1 MFAAG
6 VAVGAPV
13 PAGARE
19 REPAPVRE
27 VGRIPPVRPGQ
38 RQIITMMSC
47 HAIPSLQAVITPNHG
62 LDPAQVMPYAR
73 VHPGIPRFGALV
85 PPADDAGQ
93 TSVDQQGSPA
103 VAAAAVLAI
112 GGAAEAQ
119 HVVRH
124 GHGAGGHLG
133 SAVGVADVV
142 DVHLEELL
150 GLGSAVVRLSHP
162 GDGAPAA
169 GVGVRKLVL
178 AQGHGCKVG
187 IRGDGVD
194 RLVKFNDS
202 HVVPGT
208 WTGTVGRVG
217 DDALDGEDVVVVP
230 LVLARSGRRPGSV
243 RADVPRIHLVEQVV
257 GKVVGH
263 AVRRRDGVGGAD
275 HGGADHGGAADSAEV
290 LAGAVVER
298 HDEGGDAAS
307 VAVDD
312 VGGGL
317 GGVDVVEVF
326 AVVSPVLGARVGQ
339 TVGLLWK
346 GGGGEEEVAV
356 VTVVE
361 QVLDEAQVVLLVD
374 RDGDVVEL
382 LPAVRRC

>member
-1 MFAAG
+1 M
-6 VAVGAPV
+6 
-13 PAGARE
+13 
-19 REPAPVRE
+19 
-27 VGRIPPVRPGQ
+27 RPGQ
-38 RQIITMMSC
+38 RQIIAIMPC
-47 HAIPSLQAVITPNHG
+47 HPIPSLQAVIAANHG
-62 LDPAQVMPYAR
+62 LDPIQVMPYAR
-73 VHPGIPRFGALV
+73 VHPGIARFGALV

-119 HVVRH
+119 HVVRNR
-124 GHGAGGHLG
+124 HGAGGHLG
-133 SAVGVADVV
+133 GAVGIADVV

-187 IRGDGVD
+187 IRRDGID
-194 RLVKFNDS
+194 RLGEFNDG
-202 HVVPGT
+202 HVVPGA

-243 RADVPRIHLVEQVV
+243 RADVAGIHLVEQIV

-275 HGGADHGGAADSAEV
+275 HGGAADSPKV
-290 LAGAVVER
+290 LAGPVVER

-312 VGGGL
+312 VGSGL

-326 AVVSPVLGARVGQ
+326 AVVAAVLGARVGQ
-339 TVGLLWK
+339 TVGLLWN

-356 VTVVE
+356 VPVVE